1 MPKDPPISWDL
12 VTANKSESKTSC
24 LFCRC
29 REIIRWHQWP
39 LPNQEESLILST
51 NLWNA
56 VAKEKDAN
64 LKNDVFPCKQDLQKY
79 HEHYSS
85 SCTNACLHVV
95 QCFSFKSSP
104 SLTPMTH
111 KDRATVYKAAFSDSL
126 CDLLVYLMGK
136 KVSKLKIQ
144 WKSN

>member
-1 MPKDPPISWDL
+1 MPKDPLVSWDL
-12 VTANKSESKTSC
+12 VTTNKSESKTSC

-39 LPNQEESLILST
+39 LPNREESLILSL

-64 LKNDVFPCKQDLQKY
+64 LKKDVFPCKQDPQKH

-85 SCTNACLHVV
+85 SCANACLHVV
-95 QCFSFKSSP
+95 QCFSSKSSP
-104 SLTPMTH
+104 LWQLWHIKTEQQYTRLH
-111 KDRATVYKAAFSDSL
+111 FQTVYVTCWF
-126 CDLLVYLMGK
+126 
-136 KVSKLKIQ
+136 I
-144 WKSN
+144 